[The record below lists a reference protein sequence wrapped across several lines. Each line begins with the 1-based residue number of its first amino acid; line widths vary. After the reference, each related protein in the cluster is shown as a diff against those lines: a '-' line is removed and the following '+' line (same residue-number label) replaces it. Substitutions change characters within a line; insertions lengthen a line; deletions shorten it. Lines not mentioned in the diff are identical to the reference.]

1 MPESISKPKSKV
13 SWVKGVHGLGS
24 CAQWVMAINVLYAQ
38 EITKTDLCLGK
49 HNSSREQVNPGFW
62 RRR

>member
-13 SWVKGVHGLGS
+13 SWVKGVNAVECS
-24 CAQWVMAINVLYAQ
+24 VQWVVVRNVLYAQ

-49 HNSSREQVNPGFW
+49 HNSSREQD
-62 RRR
+62 